1 MPVSLRPMNRDEFAR
16 WLPAARDR
24 YARDIAR
31 SGSKSDEEASRRKA
45 IEDTEQLFPG
55 DQPSPDQFVFVVE
68 AGSEAVGE
76 FWFAER
82 ATGLG
87 RCLWI
92 YDIRIDE
99 AYRGRGY
106 GKAAMLFAEAE
117 ARQRGYSRIGLN
129 VFGDNGIARSLYQ
142 SLGYEEN
149 AIFMSKAV

>member
-1 MPVSLRPMNRDEFAR
+1 MALGLRRMDQDEFAR
-16 WLPAARDR
+16 WLPIMRDS
-24 YARDIAR
+24 YAEDIVR
-31 SGSKSDEEASRRKA
+31 SGSDEDAARRKA

-55 DQPSPDQFVFVVE
+55 ERPSPDQYVFVVE
-68 AGSEAVGE
+68 ADGEAVGDL
-76 FWFAER
+76 WFAER

-106 GKAAMLFAEAE
+106 GREAMLLAEVE
-117 ARQRGYSRIGLN
+117 ARQRGYNRIGLN
-129 VFGDNGIARSLYQ
+129 VFGNNDVARSLYR

-149 AIFMSKAV
+149 AIVMSKAV